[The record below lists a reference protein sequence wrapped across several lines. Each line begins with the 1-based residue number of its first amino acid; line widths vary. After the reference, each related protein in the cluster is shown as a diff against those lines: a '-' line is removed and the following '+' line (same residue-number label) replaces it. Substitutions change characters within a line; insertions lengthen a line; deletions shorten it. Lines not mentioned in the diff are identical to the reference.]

1 MTIATTPAT
10 TPEERSAR
18 AKILDVREQRLLA
31 RPLEYRTDTKTGQVL
46 LEGYAATFT
55 PYDVYGGIEAGGWIE
70 QIDSRAFD
78 TTLGSE
84 PDVQLLLNHEGLPLA
99 RTAHGSHPGT
109 LQLRT
114 DRYGLQ
120 VRATLDQTDPD
131 VQRLM
136 PKMRRGDMDEMS
148 FAFRVHDQSW
158 DTNYTHRLIKAVN
171 LEKGDVS
178 VVNYGMNPATAA
190 MLSSANAIDVLAQ
203 LSNTD
208 MLELRNMDRDRV
220 RRALAVLERAAVP
233 KSNKGTSNFAD
244 PGYKDADYRPAKGGN
259 GVPRYPLNSAAR
271 VQSAWRHFSIPKN
284 RKDYTSEQI
293 AAIERKIKSTAKKF
307 GVDIISTDPKT
318 VSVVRIEPG
327 ANAAGGTMLFAVL
340 SNGSKVPV
348 DTRAG
353 IGSPY
358 IWTPSDSPLDPHE
371 EPYSKGAQ
379 TGSVP
384 GDRPNLDVSSTIKSD
399 NDTGPEDSY
408 MPMPKQ
414 LNAMG
419 ADDECDPAVGD
430 LGPDVGGHLHDDEQD
445 RADDD
450 QDDEQRDD
458 DDVVTGEDRRLDLGK
473 VVALEHTIETC
484 YGMAEDDIDMRAM
497 LARAR
502 RQVRD
507 LQGMPATQIDVSR
520 KLEELRT
527 EFGDP
532 ETISVADGLRAIS
545 QMGFTDTVRVSTT
558 Q

>member
-1 MTIATTPAT
+1 MTTL
-10 TPEERSAR
+10 EERSAR
-18 AKILDVREQRLLA
+18 AKILDVLERRQLA
-31 RPLEYRTDTKTGQVL
+31 RPLEYRTDTKTGQVI

-55 PYDVYGGIEAGGWIE
+55 PYDVYGGVDSGGWVE
-70 QIDSRAFD
+70 EIDFRAFD
-78 TTLGSE
+78 QTLGDE
-84 PDVQLLLNHEGLPLA
+84 PDVMLLLNHEGLPLA
-99 RTAHGSHPGT
+99 RTKSGT
-109 LQLRT
+109 LLLRT
-114 DRYGLQ
+114 DRYGL
-120 VRATLDQTDPD
+120 RITATLDQTDPD

-148 FAFRVHDQSW
+148 FAFRVRNQNW
-158 DTNYTHRLIKAVN
+158 DTNYTHRKITNVN

-178 VVNYGMNPATAA
+178 VVNYGMNPNTAA
-190 MLSSANAIDVLAQ
+190 MLSSAEAIDVLAK

-220 RRALAVLERAAVP
+220 RRALAALERAAVP
-233 KSNKGTSNFAD
+233 KSNKGPSSFAD
-244 PGYKDADYRPAKGGN
+244 PGYKDADYKPAKSGN

-271 VQSAWRHFSIPKN
+271 VQSAWRHISTPKN
-284 RKDYTSEQI
+284 RKDYTAEQI
-293 AAIERKIKSTAKKF
+293 AAIERKIKSAAKKF
-307 GVDIISTDPKT
+307 GVDITTEPKS

-348 DTRAG
+348 DSRAG
-353 IGSPY
+353 FGNPY
-358 IWTPSDSPLDPHE
+358 NWTPSDSPLDPHE

-384 GDRPNLDVSSTIKSD
+384 GDRPNLDVGSTVKSD

-419 ADDECDPAVGD
+419 VDDECDPTVGD
-430 LGPDVGGHLHDDEQD
+430 LGPDVGGHVHDDEHD
-445 RADDD
+445 RADDDD
-450 QDDEQRDD
+450 QDDEERDD
-458 DDVVTGEDRRLDLGK
+458 APAPGEDRQLDLGK
-473 VVALEHTIETC
+473 VVALEHTIVTC
-484 YGMAEDDIDMRAM
+484 YDMAADDLDMRAM

-507 LQGMPATQIDVSR
+507 LQGIPEKQIDVSR
-520 KLEELRT
+520 KLEELRC

-545 QMGFTDTVRVSTT
+545 QMGFTDTVRLNAAP
-558 Q
+558 

>member
-1 MTIATTPAT
+1 MTTAT

-18 AKILDVREQRLLA
+18 AKILDVREQRRLA

-55 PYDVYGGIEAGGWIE
+55 PYDVYGGVEAGGWVE
-70 QIDSRAFD
+70 EIDARAFD
-78 TTLGSE
+78 RTLGTE

-99 RTAHGSHPGT
+99 RTKHGSHPGT
-109 LQLRT
+109 LLLHT
-114 DRYGLQ
+114 DRYGLRVQ
-120 VRATLDQTDPD
+120 ATLDQTDPD

-158 DTNYTHRLIKAVN
+158 DTNYTHRRIKDIN

-178 VVNYGMNPATAA
+178 VVNYGMNPNTAA
-190 MLSSANAIDVLAQ
+190 MLSSANAIDVLAK

-208 MLELRNMDRDRV
+208 MLELRNLDRDRV

-233 KSNKGTSNFAD
+233 KSNKGLATFAD
-244 PGYKDADYRPAKGGN
+244 PGYKDADYKPAKSGN

-271 VQSAWRHFSIPKN
+271 VQSAWRHISTPKN
-284 RKDYTSEQI
+284 RKDYTAEQI
-293 AAIERKIKSTAKKF
+293 AAIERKIKSAAKKF
-307 GVDIISTDPKT
+307 GVELSTDSKP
-318 VSVVRIEPG
+318 VNVLRIETA
-327 ANAAGGTMLFAVL
+327 ANAAGGTMLVAVL

-348 DTRAG
+348 TDNRG
-353 IGSPY
+353 GFGSPY
-358 IWTPSDSPLDPHE
+358 TCTPSTSPLDPHE

-384 GDRPNLDVSSTIKSD
+384 GDRPNLDVGSTIKSD
-399 NDTGPEDSY
+399 SDTGPEDSY

-419 ADDECDPAVGD
+419 VDDECDPTVGD
-430 LGPDVGGHLHDDEQD
+430 LGPDVGEHVHGDEQD

-450 QDDEQRDD
+450 DQDDEERDE
-458 DDVVTGEDRRLDLGK
+458 VPSGEDRPLDLGK
-473 VVALEHTIETC
+473 VVALEHTIVTC
-484 YGMAEDDIDMRAM
+484 YDMAADDLDMRAM

-507 LQGMPATQIDVSR
+507 LQGIPEKQVDVSR
-520 KLEELRT
+520 KLEELRS

-545 QMGFTDTVRVSTT
+545 QMGFTDTVRLSPT

>member
-1 MTIATTPAT
+1 MTTAT

-18 AKILDVREQRLLA
+18 AKILDVREQRRMA

-55 PYDVYGGIEAGGWIE
+55 PYDVYGGVEAGGWVE
-70 QIDSRAFD
+70 EIDARAFD
-78 TTLGSE
+78 RTLGTE

-99 RTAHGSHPGT
+99 RTKHGSHPGT
-109 LQLRT
+109 LLLHT
-114 DRYGLQ
+114 DRYGLRVQ
-120 VRATLDQTDPD
+120 ATLDQTDPD

-148 FAFRVHDQSW
+148 FAFRVHDQRW
-158 DTNYTHRLIKAVN
+158 DTNYTHRLIKDIN

-178 VVNYGMNPATAA
+178 VVNYGMNPNTAA
-190 MLSSANAIDVLAQ
+190 MLSSANAIDVLAK

-233 KSNKGTSNFAD
+233 RSNKGLATFAD
-244 PGYKDADYRPAKGGN
+244 PGYKDADYKPAKGGN

-271 VQSAWRHFSIPKN
+271 VQSAWRNISLPKN
-284 RKDYTSEQI
+284 RKDYTSEQL
-293 AAIERKIKSTAKKF
+293 AAIERKIKSAAKKF
-307 GVDIISTDPKT
+307 GVELTGDSKP
-318 VSVVRIEPG
+318 VNVLRIETA
-327 ANAAGGTMLFAVL
+327 ANAAGGTMLVAVL

-348 DTRAG
+348 TDNRG
-353 IGSPY
+353 GFGSPY
-358 IWTPSDSPLDPHE
+358 TWTPSDSPLDPHE

-384 GDRPNLDVSSTIKSD
+384 GDRPNLDVGSTIKSD
-399 NDTGPEDSY
+399 S
-408 MPMPKQ
+408 
-414 LNAMG
+414 
-419 ADDECDPAVGD
+419 
-430 LGPDVGGHLHDDEQD
+430 
-445 RADDD
+445 D
-450 QDDEQRDD
+450 QDDEERDE
-458 DDVVTGEDRRLDLGK
+458 VPSGQDRPLDLGK
-473 VVALEHTIETC
+473 VVALEHTIVTC
-484 YGMAEDDIDMRAM
+484 YDMAADDLDMRAM

-507 LQGMPATQIDVSR
+507 LQGIPEKQVDVSR
-520 KLEELRT
+520 KLEELRS

-545 QMGFTDTVRVSTT
+545 QMGFTDTVRLSPT